1 MRHERPFA
9 QTCPADP
16 VLQGSAV
23 CGRGHHLV
31 GHGPQACIGRHR
43 QVKVLDLGGVDLSE
57 MPRKAPTAAEIQDL
71 TAYIQSLDTRA
82 GGGRPP
88 EPVK

>member
-1 MRHERPFA
+1 
-9 QTCPADP
+9 
-16 VLQGSAV
+16 
-23 CGRGHHLV
+23 
-31 GHGPQACIGRHR
+31 
-43 QVKVLDLGGVDLSE
+43 